1 MSDIQRDER
10 LCLTCLSCLRNC
22 PAKAISLK
30 ARRIISERCIYCGAC
45 VSACPDRHY
54 HSGARERFDQLKSS
68 RKKIALVS
76 SMLPA
81 AVIEYEPEKISAGLV
96 QLGFDEVYLADS
108 GLSLVAENY
117 RKEMARMKSSPLLS
131 SQCPPMV
138 EYIEKYYPDLVD
150 NLACVVSPELACARY
165 LAKRMPGAALVL
177 VSPCPG
183 RGRELERNLPDAIA
197 VSFSELAEIFAQNT
211 INLGKLPRKG
221 FSNLNLEPGSA
232 YMEEGDLCRAV
243 MQSDAGIKADGAY
256 AGGFEEIQRTLESAR
271 MGELKTRFLELS
283 FCKGGCAGSPEINN
297 RLSVWQR
304 TELAKNFLRSRSA
317 AERNKLKVMAD
328 PEINLGCEF
337 SAKRVQSLEPGNDKI
352 KDSLHKLGLDPGSPH
367 HNCRVC
373 GYDSCRE
380 FAKALIGN
388 EAEPDFCFPAL
399 ITRMSR
405 IDEKFLRS
413 ERLANMGQIASGLA
427 HEVNNPLGLA
437 SGYTQTLLGNEK
449 LGKEM
454 KEVLGLIR
462 DEIQNAAGI
471 IQNFLNLSRER
482 PARFESVNFYDEL
495 AATLRLITPR
505 LESSGIVLSLDYV
518 PGPVVLKCDPYGIQ
532 QVLTNILL
540 NAWQAMPQGGTLF
553 ISVRETPDQ
562 VTIRIRDTGMGIRPE
577 HLPRIFDPFFTT
589 KPVGMGTGLGLTI
602 VYKIIEQHSGDIRVK
617 SEPGKGAEFMV
628 TIPRSQAGAKS
639 EAARR

>member
-1 MSDIQRDER
+1 M
-10 LCLTCLSCLRNC
+10 TCLACLRNC
-22 PAKAISLK
+22 PVKAISLK
-30 ARRIISERCIYCGAC
+30 ARRIIVERCIHCSAC
-45 VSACPDRHY
+45 VSVCPDRHY
-54 HSGARERFDQLKSS
+54 HSCSPEKFDQLKSS

-76 SMLPA
+76 ALLPA
-81 AVIEYEPEKISAGLV
+81 AIIEFEPEKISAGLY
-96 QLGFDEVYLADS
+96 QLGFDDVYLADS
-108 GLSLVAENY
+108 GLLVVAEKY
-117 RKEMARMKSSPLLS
+117 RKELARLKSSPLLS

-150 NLACVVSPELACARY
+150 NLACVVSAELACARY

-183 RGRELERNLPDAIA
+183 RGRELERNLPDAI
-197 VSFSELAEIFAQNT
+197 VISFSELVEIFARNK
-211 INLGKLPRKG
+211 IDPGKLPRKE
-221 FSNLNLEPGSA
+221 FSRLNLDSGSA
-232 YMEEGDLCRAV
+232 YIGAGDLCRAV
-243 MQSDAGIKADGAY
+243 MQSDAGIKADCAY
-256 AGGFEEIQRTLESAR
+256 VGGFEEIQRTLESIR
-271 MGELKTRFLELS
+271 LGELKTGFLELS
-283 FCKGGCAGSPEINN
+283 FCKGGCAGSSGINN

-304 TELAKNFLRSRSA
+304 TELAKNFIKSKSA
-317 AERNKLKVMAD
+317 AEKNKLKIIAN
-328 PEINLGCEF
+328 PEIDLGCEF
-337 SAKRVQSLEPGNDKI
+337 SAKRVQSMEPGNDKI
-352 KDSLHKLGLDPGSPH
+352 KDALRKLGMDPESPH

-380 FAKALIGN
+380 FATALIRN

-437 SGYTQTLLGNEK
+437 SGYTQTLLGNQK
-449 LGKEM
+449 LNKEM

-495 AATLRLITPR
+495 AATLRLLTPR
-505 LESSGIVLSLDYV
+505 LESSGIVLNLDYM
-518 PGPVVLKCDPYGIQ
+518 PEPVVLECDPYGIQ
-532 QVLTNILL
+532 QVLTNIFL

-562 VTIRIRDTGMGIRPE
+562 VTIRIRDTGPGIKPE

-602 VYKIIEQHSGDIRVK
+602 VYKIIEQHNGDIRVK
-617 SEPGKGAEFMV
+617 SEPGKGAEFIV
-628 TIPRSQAGAKS
+628 TIPRSQAGAQS
-639 EAARR
+639 EAGRR